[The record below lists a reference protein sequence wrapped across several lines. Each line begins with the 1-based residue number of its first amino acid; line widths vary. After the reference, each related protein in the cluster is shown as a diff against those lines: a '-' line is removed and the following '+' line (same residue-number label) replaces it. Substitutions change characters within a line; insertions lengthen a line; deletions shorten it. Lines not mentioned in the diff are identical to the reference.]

1 MLKKFI
7 IFFLP
12 LIDLF
17 IFVAIFFT
25 FPILFI
31 YTKLG
36 SRRLPL
42 SRDLFKLLGVYPLKD
57 HYYQPLF
64 NEKKLKLL
72 DKKRH
77 LPGIDF
83 NINYQINFLKELNYS
98 DEIISIANNDY
109 SKNDYDS
116 FKFNNGSFLP
126 GDADFL
132 YSVIR
137 KFRPRK
143 IIEIG
148 SGYSTIIANKACKKN
163 DLDFNFKTE
172 HLCIEPYE
180 QPWLEKLDVEVKRDL
195 VENIS
200 LNLFKELNEH
210 DLLFIDSSHMIRRQ
224 GDVLYEYL
232 EILPILNKGVIVH
245 IHDIFTP
252 RDYPLDWLR
261 KDTRFWN
268 EQYILE
274 SLLSNQKRYKIIAA
288 LNYLKN
294 DYFNE
299 LKKVCPMLKHN
310 HQPGSIYLKVDA

>member
-1 MLKKFI
+1 M
-7 IFFLP
+7 LP
-12 LIDLF
+12 LIDIF
-17 IFVAIFFT
+17 TFVAIFFI

-36 SRRLPL
+36 ARRLPL
-42 SRDLFKLLGVYPLKD
+42 SRDLFKLFGVYPIKD

-64 NEKKLKLL
+64 NVKKLNFS
-72 DKKRH
+72 DKKRY
-77 LPGIDF
+77 LPGIDL
-83 NINYQINFLKELNYS
+83 NTNYQIELLKELNYT
-98 DEIISIANNDY
+98 DEIKSIPKNENLKNN
-109 SKNDYDS
+109 YDS
-116 FKFNNGSFLP
+116 FKFNNGSFLA

-132 YSVIR
+132 YSIIR
-137 KFRPRK
+137 KFKPRK

-163 DLDFNFKTE
+163 NKDFNFKTE

-180 QPWLEKLDVEVKRDL
+180 QPWLEKLGVKVNRDL

-200 LNLFKELNEH
+200 LDLFKELKEN
-210 DLLFIDSSHMIRRQ
+210 DLLFIDSSHMIRPQ

-232 EILPILNKGVIVH
+232 EILPSLNKGVIVH

-252 RDYPLDWLR
+252 RDYPSEWIKRDV
-261 KDTRFWN
+261 RFWN

-299 LKKVCPMLKHN
+299 LKKVCPMLKAY
-310 HQPGSIYLKVDA
+310 HQPGSIYLRVDD